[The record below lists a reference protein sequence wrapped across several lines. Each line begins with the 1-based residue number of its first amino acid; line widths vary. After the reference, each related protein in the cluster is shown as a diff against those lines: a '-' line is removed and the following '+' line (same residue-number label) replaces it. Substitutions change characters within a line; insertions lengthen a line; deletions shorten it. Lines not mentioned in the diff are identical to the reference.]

1 MRLLTRS
8 DFDGLACAV
17 LLEERGLVDEYLF
30 VHPKDIQDGLI
41 EVTDNDILANIPFAK
56 GCKLWFDHHVSEADR
71 LEVNNL
77 KYEGASHPAP
87 SAAQVIWDY
96 YGGEEVFGS
105 QLLSLLE
112 AVNKTDAG
120 FLTREDEIIK
130 PDGWIL
136 LSFIMDPRTGLGRFR
151 DYRIANYQLMM
162 DLIGYCRKM
171 SVEQIL
177 DIPDVKE
184 RTVRYFEQQTL
195 FIKMLKRCCSSDQNV
210 IINNLLDEEVIYCGN
225 RFIVYSLFPE
235 QNIEIRIMW
244 GKNKQNVV
252 FAVGHSITNRSS
264 LTNVGE
270 LMYQHGGGG
279 HEYVGTCQV
288 PRDDWE
294 VVLKELINKIK
305 EDT

>member
-17 LLEERGLVDEYLF
+17 LLEEKGLVDEYLF
-30 VHPKDIQDGLI
+30 VHPKDIQDGSI
-41 EVTDNDILANIPFAK
+41 AVTENDILANIPFME
-56 GCKLWFDHHVSEADR
+56 GCKLWFDHHISEADR
-71 LEVNNL
+71 IQVNDL
-77 KYEGASHPAP
+77 KYNGASHPAP

-96 YGGEEVFGS
+96 YGGEESFGS
-105 QLLSLLE
+105 HLLPLLE

-120 FLTREDEIIK
+120 FLTREEEIIT

-136 LSFIMDPRTGLGRFR
+136 LSFIMDPRTGLGRFK

-177 DIPDVKE
+177 EIPDVKE
-184 RTVRYFEQQTL
+184 RVKRYFEQQDM
-195 FIKMLKRCCSSDQNV
+195 FIEMLNRSCSGDQNV
-210 IINNLLDEEVIYCGN
+210 IINNLLEEDVIYCGN

-244 GKNKQNVV
+244 SKNKKNVV
-252 FAVGHSITNRSS
+252 FACGHSIINRSS

-270 LMYQHGGGG
+270 LMYQYGGGG
-279 HEYVGTCQV
+279 HEYVGTCQI

-294 VVLKELINKIK
+294 VVLKELVKKMK

>member
-17 LLEERGLVDEYLF
+17 LLEEKGLIDEYLF
-30 VHPKDIQDGLI
+30 VHPKDIQDGNI
-41 EVTDNDILANIPFAK
+41 TVTENDILANIPFME

-71 LEVNNL
+71 LQVDNL
-77 KYEGASHPAP
+77 KYNGASHPAP

-96 YGGEEVFGS
+96 YDGEDSFGS
-105 QLLSLLE
+105 HLLPLLE

-120 FLTREDEIIK
+120 FLTREEEIIS

-136 LSFIMDPRTGLGRFR
+136 LSFIMDPRTGLGRFK

-171 SVEQIL
+171 PVEQIL
-177 DIPDVKE
+177 EIPDVKE
-184 RTVRYFEQQTL
+184 RVTRYFEQQDM
-195 FIKMLKRCCSSDQNV
+195 FIEMLKRCCSSDQNV
-210 IINNLLDEEVIYCGN
+210 IINNLLEEDIIYCGN

-244 GKNKQNVV
+244 SKNKKNVV
-252 FAVGHSITNRSS
+252 LACGHSIINRSS

-270 LMYQHGGGG
+270 LMYQYGGGG
-279 HEYVGTCQV
+279 HEYVGTCQI

-294 VVLKELINKIK
+294 DVLKELVKKMK

>member
-17 LLEERGLVDEYLF
+17 LLEEKGLVDEYLF
-30 VHPKDIQDGLI
+30 VHPKDIQDGKVD
-41 EVTDNDILANIPFAK
+41 VTDNDILANIPFVK

-71 LEVNNL
+71 LEISDL

-87 SAAQVIWDY
+87 SAAQVIWDF
-96 YGGEEVFGS
+96 YGGGDFFGNH
-105 QLLSLLE
+105 LLSLLE

-120 FLTREDEIIK
+120 FLTREDEILR

-136 LSFIMDPRTGLGRFR
+136 LSFVMDPRTGLGRFK
-151 DYRIANYQLMM
+151 DYRISNYQLMM

-171 SVEQIL
+171 TVDQIL
-177 DIPDVKE
+177 EIPDVKE
-184 RTVRYFEQQTL
+184 RTGLYFEQQEL
-195 FIKMLKRCCSSDQNV
+195 FIKMLKRCCTIDKNV
-210 IINNLLDEEVIYCGN
+210 IITNLLNEETIYCGN
-225 RFIVYSLFPE
+225 RFIVYSIHPE

-244 GKNKQNVV
+244 GRDKQNVV
-252 FAVGHSITNRSS
+252 LACGHSIVNRSS

-270 LMYQHGGGG
+270 LMFQYGGGG

-288 PRDDWE
+288 PSDDQE
-294 VVLKELINKIK
+294 TILNEILNKMK

>member
-17 LLEERGLVDEYLF
+17 LLEEKGLIDEYLF
-30 VHPKDIQDGLI
+30 VHPKDIQDGNI
-41 EVTDNDILANIPFAK
+41 TVTENDILANIPFME
-56 GCKLWFDHHVSEADR
+56 GCKLWFDHHISEADR
-71 LEVNNL
+71 IQVNDL
-77 KYEGASHPAP
+77 KYNGASHPAP

-96 YGGEEVFGS
+96 YGGEESFGS
-105 QLLSLLE
+105 HLLPLLE

-120 FLTREDEIIK
+120 FLTREEEIIT

-136 LSFIMDPRTGLGRFR
+136 LSFIMDPRTGLGRFK
-151 DYRIANYQLMM
+151 DYRIASYQLMM

-177 DIPDVKE
+177 EIPDVKE
-184 RTVRYFEQQTL
+184 RVKRYFEQQDM
-195 FIKMLKRCCSSDQNV
+195 FIEMLNRSCSGDQNV
-210 IINNLLDEEVIYCGN
+210 IINNLLEEDVIYCGN

-244 GKNKQNVV
+244 SKNKKNVV
-252 FAVGHSITNRSS
+252 FACGHSIINRSS

-270 LMYQHGGGG
+270 LMYQYGGGG
-279 HEYVGTCQV
+279 HEYVGTCQI
-288 PRDDWE
+288 PPDDWE
-294 VVLKELINKIK
+294 VVLKELVMKMK
-305 EDT
+305 DDT

>member
-41 EVTDNDILANIPFAK
+41 EVTDNDILANIPFVK
-56 GCKLWFDHHVSEADR
+56 GCKLWFDHHVSEVDR

-105 QLLSLLE
+105 HLLSLLE

-120 FLTREDEIIK
+120 FLTREDEIIN

-136 LSFIMDPRTGLGRFR
+136 LSFIMDPRTGLGRFK

-162 DLIGYCRKM
+162 NLIGYCRSM
-171 SVEQIL
+171 SVDQIL

-184 RTVRYFEQQTL
+184 RTVRYFEQQDL
-195 FIKMLKRCCSSDQNV
+195 FIKMLKRCCLTDQN
-210 IINNLLDEEVIYCGN
+210 IIVNNLLDEEVIYCGN

-244 GKNKQNVV
+244 GRNKQNVV

-270 LMYQHGGGG
+270 LMYQYGGGG
-279 HEYVGTCQV
+279 HEYVGTCQI
-288 PRDDWE
+288 PRDNWE
-294 VVLKELINKIK
+294 VVLKELIDKIK
-305 EDT
+305 KDS